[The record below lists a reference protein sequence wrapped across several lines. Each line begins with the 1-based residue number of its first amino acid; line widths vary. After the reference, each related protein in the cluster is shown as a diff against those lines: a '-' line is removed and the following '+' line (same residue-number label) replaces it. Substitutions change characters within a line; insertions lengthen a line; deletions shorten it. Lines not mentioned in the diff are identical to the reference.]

1 MQGMVQHVE
10 HAPVTVSFTLRA
22 SASIFFLSGRPAP
35 VSLFLEIEF
44 FILFSKIY
52 DCFKI

>member
-22 SASIFFLSGRPAP
+22 SASIFFLSCRPAP
-35 VSLFLEIEF
+35 VSLLLETEIF
-44 FILFSKIY
+44 YFI
-52 DCFKI
+52 FKNI